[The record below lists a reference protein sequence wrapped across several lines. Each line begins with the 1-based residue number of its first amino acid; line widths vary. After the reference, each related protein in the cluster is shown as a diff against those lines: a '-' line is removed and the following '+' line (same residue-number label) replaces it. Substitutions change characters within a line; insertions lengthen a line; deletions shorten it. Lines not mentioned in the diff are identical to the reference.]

1 MSDLEKELMN
11 INIKLKKIT
20 LENFM
25 NYGEKTF
32 DFGKVTK
39 ISGKN
44 GKGKT
49 SILTAYFWLLFN
61 CDYELHDNPKVRREI
76 NGVSV
81 DDMDTS
87 VTAVF
92 DIDGKQ
98 VTAKKV
104 QKRTYSKDKTS
115 FKDDNKYFI
124 NDVPKTLKDFNDY
137 FDVDMNV
144 FKICSNVNA
153 FLSKKPAEMREF
165 LFGTIENVTDLNIAK
180 ENAELA
186 FLIPLLEQHARE
198 ELEAMNKATK
208 ARITKELPVLDGQIK
223 EKERD
228 CTVVVDVAEME
239 LCKNAL
245 LEQIERAEQSVNDN
259 DKLYEEYQ
267 KISDEVM
274 QLKLKQSDLQNK
286 ANTELEKKKAEIRS
300 EKNEKLDYILK
311 ICDGIDNN
319 KRKIAGYEND
329 IESGTRERNRLA
341 ELWKSV
347 NTEVF
352 DDSTTICPT
361 CHREL
366 PIEEIQSLRSAFE
379 KSKTDRLIKIEK
391 DGMECKQDIENAKEM
406 IPKLEECNKDNVAN
420 REKLEKEVEEL
431 EKQLLKLPQVA
442 DISSTTE
449 YLELQKQIEEKEQL
463 MNKSSVGETRQ
474 QLKSELSDLRNQLTD
489 VEKQL
494 AKADTTE
501 DEKRLEQLRQNRLDM
516 EQSKADC
523 ERVLYL
529 LEQLDKFKNEKL
541 TTEINSKFGIVDWKL
556 FEFAKNGNY
565 KSCCIPIVDGKS
577 MLDISSNKGNRI
589 LGKLD
594 ICNSIQKI
602 SGLNC
607 PVFADDMES
616 LDSENMKKALEIL
629 KCQIVTLH
637 VTNDELKVES
647 EE

>member
-1 MSDLEKELMN
+1 MKKF
-11 INIKLKKIT
+11 KLISLT

-25 NYGEKTF
+25 NYGEVTILF
-32 DFGKVTK
+32 DGNVK

-49 SILTAYFWLLFN
+49 SILTAYSWLLFN

-87 VTAVF
+87 VTAAF
-92 DIDGKQ
+92 DIDGKK

-115 FKDDNKYFI
+115 FKDDNKYYI

-137 FDVDMNV
+137 FEVDMNV

-165 LFGTIENVTDLNIAK
+165 LFGTVENVTDLDISK

-186 FLIPLLEQHARE
+186 FLILLLEQYTRE

-208 ARITKELPVLDGQIK
+208 ARITKELPVLEGQIK

-228 CTVVVDVAEME
+228 CTVVTDVAELE

-245 LEQIERAEQSVNDN
+245 QEQIERVEQSINDN

-267 KISDEVM
+267 NISDEIM
-274 QLKLKQSDLQNK
+274 QLKFAESDLVHK
-286 ANTELEKKKAEIRS
+286 ADEEIIKKKKDLQEQID
-300 EKNEKLDYILK
+300 EKNDYLINIGNVIQK
-311 ICDGIDNN
+311 NN
-319 KRKIAGYEND
+319 REISGYEND

-341 ELWKSV
+341 ELWKTV
-347 NTEVF
+347 NSEVF
-352 DDSTTICPT
+352 DESTTICPT

-366 PIEEIQSLRSAFE
+366 PMEEIESLRSDFE
-379 KSKTDRLIKIEK
+379 KSKSDRLKDIEK
-391 DGMECKQDIENAKEM
+391 KGSECKQDIENAKGM
-406 IPKLEECNKDNVAN
+406 IPKLEECNKDNISN
-420 REKLEKEVEEL
+420 KKKLEQEVAEL
-431 EKQLLKLPQVA
+431 EKQLSELPQAV
-442 DISSTTE
+442 DISNTAE
-449 YLELQKQIEEKEQL
+449 YLKLQKQIEEKEQL
-463 MNKSSVGETRQ
+463 IGKSNNVNETRQ
-474 QLKSELSDLRNQLTD
+474 QLKSELSDLRNQLSD
-489 VEKQL
+489 VEKQI

-501 DEKRLEQLRQNRLDM
+501 DEKRLEELKDKRMDM
-516 EQSKADC
+516 EQQKADC
-523 ERVLYL
+523 EKILYM
-529 LEQLDKFKNEKL
+529 LEQLDKCKNDKLSEK
-541 TTEINSKFGIVDWKL
+541 INSQFGIVDWKL

-565 KSCCIPIVDGKS
+565 KNCCIPQVDGKS

-616 LDSENMKKALEIL
+616 LDSENIAKALEMMNCQMVIL
-629 KCQIVTLH
+629 CVT
-637 VTNDELKVES
+637 DDDLKVEVQ
-647 EE
+647 

>member
-1 MSDLEKELMN
+1 M
-11 INIKLKKIT
+11 KKIKIESISV
-20 LENFM
+20 ENFM
-25 NYGEKTF
+25 NYGEETF
-32 DFGKVTK
+32 HFGDVTK

-115 FKDDNKYFI
+115 FKDDNKYYI

-137 FDVDMNV
+137 FEVDMNI

-165 LFGTIENVTDLNIAK
+165 LFGTVENVTDLDISK

-186 FLIPLLEQHARE
+186 FLILLLEQYTRE

-208 ARITKELPVLDGQIK
+208 SRITKELPVLDGQIK

-228 CTVVVDVAEME
+228 CTVVVDVAELE
-239 LCKNAL
+239 LCRNAL

-267 KISDEVM
+267 KISDEIM

-286 ANTELEKKKAEIRS
+286 ANAELEKKKAEIRS

-311 ICDGIDNN
+311 ICDAIDKN
-319 KRKIAGYEND
+319 KREIAGYEND

-341 ELWKSV
+341 ELWKTV
-347 NTEVF
+347 NAEVF
-352 DDSTTICPT
+352 DESTTICPT

-366 PIEEIQSLRSAFE
+366 PVEEIESLRSAFE
-379 KSKTDRLIKIEK
+379 KSKADRLADIEK
-391 DGMECKQDIENAKEM
+391 KGSECKQDIENAKEM
-406 IPKLEECNKDNVAN
+406 IPKLEQCNNENLAN
-420 REKLEKEVEEL
+420 KKKLDEEGMKLEIKLL
-431 EKQLLKLPQVA
+431 ELPQVA
-442 DISSTTE
+442 DISNTAE

-463 MNKSSVGETRQ
+463 MNKSNSVSETRQ
-474 QLKSELSDLRNQLTD
+474 QLKSELSELRNQLTD
-489 VEKQL
+489 VEKQI

-501 DEKRLEQLRQNRLDM
+501 DEKRLEELKNKRMDM
-516 EQSKADC
+516 EQQKADC
-523 ERVLYL
+523 EKILYL
-529 LEQLDKFKNEKL
+529 LEQLDKCKNDKLSEK
-541 TTEINSKFGIVDWKL
+541 INSQFGIVDWKL

-565 KSCCIPIVDGKS
+565 KNCCIPQVDGKS

-616 LDSENMKKALEIL
+616 LDSENIAKALEMMNCL
-629 KCQIVTLH
+629 MVLLCVTDD
-637 VTNDELKVES
+637 VLKVEVQ
-647 EE
+647 

>member
-1 MSDLEKELMN
+1 MKKF
-11 INIKLKKIT
+11 KLLSIT

-25 NYGEKTF
+25 NYGEATF
-32 DFGKVTK
+32 FFNGNVK

-49 SILTAYFWLLFN
+49 SILTAYSWLLFN

-87 VTAVF
+87 VTASF
-92 DIDGKQ
+92 DIDGKR

-115 FKDDNKYFI
+115 FKDDNKYYI

-137 FDVDMNV
+137 FEVDMNI

-153 FLSKKPAEMREF
+153 FLSKKPDEMREF
-165 LFGTIENVTDLNIAK
+165 LFGTVENVTDLDISK

-186 FLIPLLEQHARE
+186 FLILLLEQYTRE

-228 CTVVVDVAEME
+228 CTVVVDLAEME
-239 LCKNAL
+239 LCRNAL
-245 LEQIERAEQSVNDN
+245 LEQIERAEQSINDN

-267 KISDEVM
+267 KISDEIM

-286 ANTELEKKKAEIRS
+286 ANAELEKKKAEIRS

-311 ICDGIDNN
+311 ICDAIDKN
-319 KRKIAGYEND
+319 KREIAGYEND

-341 ELWKSV
+341 ELWKTV
-347 NTEVF
+347 NAEVF
-352 DDSTTICPT
+352 DESTTICPT

-366 PIEEIQSLRSAFE
+366 PVEEIESLRSAFE
-379 KSKTDRLIKIEK
+379 KSKADRLADIEK
-391 DGMECKQDIENAKEM
+391 KGSECKQDIENAKEM
-406 IPKLEECNKDNVAN
+406 IPKLEQCNNENLAN
-420 REKLEKEVEEL
+420 KKKLDEEGMKLEIKLL
-431 EKQLLKLPQVA
+431 ELPQVA
-442 DISSTTE
+442 DISNTAE

-463 MNKSSVGETRQ
+463 MNKSNSVSETRQ
-474 QLKSELSDLRNQLTD
+474 QLKSELSELRNQLTD
-489 VEKQL
+489 VEKQI

-501 DEKRLEQLRQNRLDM
+501 DEKRLEELKNKRMDM
-516 EQSKADC
+516 EQQKADC
-523 ERVLYL
+523 EKILYL
-529 LEQLDKFKNEKL
+529 LEQLDKCKNDKLSEK
-541 TTEINSKFGIVDWKL
+541 INSQFGIVDWKL

-565 KSCCIPIVDGKS
+565 KNCCIPQVDGKS

-616 LDSENMKKALEIL
+616 LDSENIAKALEMME
-629 KCQIVTLH
+629 CQMIVLC
-637 VTNDELKVES
+637 VTDDDLKVEVQ
-647 EE
+647 